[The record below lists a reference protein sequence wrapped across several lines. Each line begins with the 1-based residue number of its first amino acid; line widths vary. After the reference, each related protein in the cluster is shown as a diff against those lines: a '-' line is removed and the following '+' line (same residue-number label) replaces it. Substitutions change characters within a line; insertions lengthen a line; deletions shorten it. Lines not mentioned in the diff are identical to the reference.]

1 MRRINR
7 TLIVVFVFFLIIVI
21 LEVMYLYAGIPKN
34 SGSISASPKTAACK
48 PAPTEKP
55 DSFCTYAKKYEPIA
69 YSVIAD
75 RESIRGGALVGL
87 MSDYTYKYR
96 VKKITAPCQKKIK
109 DKNFTAD
116 LCIEVYYEGAKTEPP
131 PTGTLMYKF
140 LGTKNLTVSVRKDGK
155 DNPFKMEDIKDGDT
169 LLIRSTHDETKG
181 SMDDAYNLDNV
192 MNVSLIKL

>member
-7 TLIVVFVFFLIIVI
+7 ALIVVFIFFLIIVVF
-21 LEVMYLYAGIPKN
+21 EVVYLYSGIPKN
-34 SGSISASPKTAACK
+34 PGSPVGNLKADVCK
-48 PAPTEKP
+48 PAPTVQP
-55 DSFCTYAKKYEPIA
+55 DPFCVYAKKYEPIA

-75 RESIRGGALVGL
+75 RESIKGGALVGL

-96 VKKITAPCQKKIK
+96 VKKIIAPCWKKVNNK
-109 DKNFTAD
+109 DFAAD

-131 PTGTLMYKF
+131 PTGTLIYKF

-181 SMDDAYNLDNV
+181 SVDSAYNLDNV
-192 MNVSLIKL
+192 LNVSLIKL